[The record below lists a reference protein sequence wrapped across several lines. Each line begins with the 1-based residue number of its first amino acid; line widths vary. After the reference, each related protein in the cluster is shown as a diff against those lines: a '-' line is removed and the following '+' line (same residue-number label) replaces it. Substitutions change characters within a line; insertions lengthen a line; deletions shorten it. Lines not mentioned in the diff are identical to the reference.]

1 MMDVFYIKLDRTA
14 QNELY
19 ADISPEFLSFIFIEA
34 IFSIIQNNAPHA
46 FPVVDDPIHYCDDPD
61 SQFETSVEYLLAV
74 MSDCDKKDGVWSCE
88 EDYQYGSENH
98 TRICAKLC
106 SAIESIQHANDSAE
120 LMMVREVFNQP
131 AYMNQVK
138 FAATHL
144 PDRVFFVLSSDLGL
158 DSIPRL

>member
-1 MMDVFYIKLDRTA
+1 MDVFYIKLDRTA
-14 QNELY
+14 QSELY

-98 TRICAKLC
+98 TRICTKLG
-106 SAIESIQHANDSAE
+106 SAIESIQRSNDSAE

-131 AYMNQVK
+131 VYMNQVK